1 MDCTLWTKGQR
12 FNPIQVLTEPDMS
25 DFSTLK
31 SELETKLAEL
41 LERADGIEEQLSD
54 PGEKDWEENA
64 IAKEGDETLAA
75 VGNVTETEIRDIRLA
90 LRRIETGEY
99 GICTVCQKPIAKARM
114 AAVPWATTCVNCA

>member
-41 LERADGIEEQLSD
+41 LERADGIEKQLSD